1 MGYLKT
7 GDEKKKLCFT
17 YLAFML
23 NGVLA
28 LSIGSLLPFIR
39 EMKGLNY
46 AFAGMLVSLHS
57 VGNLFSSFASG
68 ALSVLLGRKK
78 SILLFNACYAL
89 SYVMILFG
97 NSNIILVIAF
107 LMTGLARGA
116 SSNFGNYTVNS
127 LAPGMAGFLNA
138 LHAMFSIG
146 AFAFPIFLMLLTRTN
161 PDRWVYACY
170 FMIVMGIL
178 SWILYF
184 LIPASESPK
193 GAGERKNAESGKKI
207 EFGRKESASQK
218 TVFVKEEYSG
228 ENVGSFAA
236 GFGFFREPLFY
247 LCTLTLFFYL
257 CAEQGVIGWLIT
269 YFEDTGLLSASLSQL
284 MASIQWIMMLAGRLT
299 VAKLSEKVRKE
310 RLLLIMGIGFV
321 FFFFWLLF
329 AKSTPLI
336 VIGIMGFGYS
346 MAGIY
351 PTTVSFCGSL
361 IQKYSMAWSFIL
373 TIASF
378 GSILMPMIIGRI
390 AESMGIAYGMSSV
403 VVVVMIDLLLI
414 IALNIYMK
422 SKSGQ
427 IVD

>member
-7 GDEKKKLCFT
+7 AEEKKQLCFT

-39 EMKGLNY
+39 EAKGLNY
-46 AFAGMLVSLHS
+46 AFAGLIVSLHS
-57 VGNLFSSFASG
+57 VGNLASSFASG
-68 ALSVLLGRKK
+68 TLAVFLGRKK
-78 SILLFNACYAL
+78 SILLFNACYAIA
-89 SYVMILFG
+89 YVMILYG
-97 NSNIILVIAF
+97 NGNLMLALAF

-127 LAPGMAGFLNA
+127 IAPGRAGFLNA

-146 AFAFPIFLMLLTRTN
+146 AFSFPILLTLLTRTN
-161 PDRWVYACY
+161 ADGWVYACY
-170 FMIVMGIL
+170 FMIAMGIL

-184 LIPASESPK
+184 LVPISESEVK
-193 GAGERKNAESGKKI
+193 TSEKKNDTS
-207 EFGRKESASQK
+207 
-218 TVFVKEEYSG
+218 V
-228 ENVGSFAA
+228 
-236 GFGFFREPLFY
+236 GFFREPLFY

-269 YFEDTGLLSASLSQL
+269 YFVDTGLLSDALSQL
-284 MASIQWIMMLAGRLT
+284 MASVLWVMILAGRLT
-299 VAKLSEKVRKE
+299 VAALSGKVKKEK
-310 RLLLIMGIGFV
+310 LLLVMGFGFV
-321 FFFFWLLF
+321 GFFFWLLF
-329 AKSTPLI
+329 SKSTVPI

-351 PTTVSFCGSL
+351 PTTVSFCGGL

-373 TIASF
+373 TLASL

-390 AESMGIAYGMSSV
+390 AENVGIAYGMSSIV
-403 VVVVMIDLLLI
+403 VVVLIDLALI
-414 IALNIYMK
+414 MALNFYIRRH
-422 SKSGQ
+422 Q
-427 IVD
+427 EALTE

>member
-7 GDEKKKLCFT
+7 ADEKKQLCFT

-39 EMKGLNY
+39 EAKGLNY
-46 AFAGMLVSLHS
+46 AFAGLIVSLHS

-68 ALSVLLGRKK
+68 TLSVFLGRKK
-78 SILLFNACYAL
+78 SILLFNACYAV

-97 NSNIILVIAF
+97 NGNLMLALAF

-127 LAPGMAGFLNA
+127 IAPGRAGFLNA

-146 AFAFPIFLMLLTRTN
+146 AFSFPILLTVLTRTN
-161 PDRWVYACY
+161 AGGWVYACY
-170 FMIVMGIL
+170 FMIAMGVL

-184 LIPASESPK
+184 LIPVSEPVEEK
-193 GAGERKNAESGKKI
+193 TEKKNDSG
-207 EFGRKESASQK
+207 
-218 TVFVKEEYSG
+218 V
-228 ENVGSFAA
+228 
-236 GFGFFREPLFY
+236 GFFKEPLFY
-247 LCTLTLFFYL
+247 LCTFTLFFYL

-269 YFEDTGLLSASLSQL
+269 YFVDTGLLSDALSQL
-284 MASIQWIMMLAGRLT
+284 MASVLWIMILAGRLT
-299 VAKLSEKVRKE
+299 VAALSGKVKKEKLLFV
-310 RLLLIMGIGFV
+310 MGIGFV
-321 FFFFWLLF
+321 GFFFWLLF
-329 AKSTPLI
+329 SKSTVPI
-336 VIGIMGFGYS
+336 IIGIMGFGYS

-351 PTTVSFCGSL
+351 PTTVSFCGRL

-373 TIASF
+373 TLASF

-390 AESMGIAYGMSSV
+390 AESAGIAYGMSSIV
-403 VVVVMIDLLLI
+403 VVVLIDLALI
-414 IALNIYMK
+414 VALNFYIRRHREAFA
-422 SKSGQ
+422 
-427 IVD
+427 D